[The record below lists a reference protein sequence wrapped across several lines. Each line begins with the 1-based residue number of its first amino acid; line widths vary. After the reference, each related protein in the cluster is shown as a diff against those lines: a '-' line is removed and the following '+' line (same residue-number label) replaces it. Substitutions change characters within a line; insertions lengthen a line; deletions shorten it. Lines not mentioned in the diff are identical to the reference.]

1 MHKVGYQNY
10 LKTDVIT
17 ADPKKLVILCYEEAI
32 RSLNLAKESYSAGEF
47 EIKGKAVEKTLN
59 IINELRGTLDF
70 EKGGEI
76 ARQLDRIYHFMT
88 LHIMKADQRREIQGF
103 SEVMTMLGELN
114 SAWKEAFYGEQGK
127 LSPGISSRGSDSA
140 PLGGNLFIQ
149 PMDPLR

>member
-17 ADPKKLVILCYEEAI
+17 ADPKKLVVLCYEEAI
-32 RSLNLAKESYSAGEF
+32 RSLNLAKESYLAEEF
-47 EIKGKAVEKTLN
+47 EIKGKAVEKALN
-59 IINELRGTLDF
+59 IINELRGVLDF
-70 EKGGEI
+70 EKGGEV

-88 LHIMKADQRREIQGF
+88 LHIMRADQRREIQGF

-114 SAWKEAFYGEQGK
+114 SAWKEAFYGEREK
-127 LSPGISSRGSDSA
+127 LFPEISRRASESA
-140 PLGGNLFIQ
+140 SLRGNLFIQ